1 MKRGLYC
8 SDGAP
13 QVYCR
18 LLSAPPSAQ
27 PQENDPTLA
36 LREAE
41 DQRKARIIESLLG
54 LEIIWIN
61 GLHRGKICPVEA

>member
-1 MKRGLYC
+1 
-8 SDGAP
+8 
-13 QVYCR
+13 
-18 LLSAPPSAQ
+18 
-27 PQENDPTLA
+27 LA